1 MTRGVRL
8 YLVGSFVLV
17 SMAGCGRGFFQ
28 FAEREPWRAE
38 AEIACLKSGAVKESP
53 ELVRISP
60 ISGPGVCGAE
70 FPLKVAALGE
80 SSGSFGFADE
90 ELRPP
95 GNIGI
100 QPRWPVSQPPPRS
113 PYSNNSL
120 AQPRYDSAR
129 DRPISNRPIS
139 AGPISNG
146 QISNAPI
153 SLSAP
158 GLAPEQNE
166 IDLPSEGAFNPGPYP
181 AAPAYPSGPAS
192 AYPVNRDTF
201 TRLPQ
206 PQSIPRLGPS
216 GNSVAAFGPVAV
228 RPAATLACPI
238 VSALDRWLAD
248 SVQPAAA
255 RWFGARV
262 VEIKQISAYSCRGMN
277 GNSYAHISEHAFG
290 NALDIA
296 GFALADGRHISV
308 KEGWRGLPEEQGF
321 LRDVQAAACQEFS
334 TVLAPGSNAYHYDHI
349 HVDLMR
355 RASQRVICEPSAAS
369 GEEVAARAARRNPY
383 ASRDPFVTGS
393 LGSRGTSHRRRQSG
407 GSNEQDEFE
416 DE

>member
-28 FAEREPWRAE
+28 SAEREPWRAE
-38 AEIACLKSGAVKESP
+38 AEIACLKSGAVKETP
-53 ELVRISP
+53 DVVRINP
-60 ISGPGVCGAE
+60 ISGPGICGAE

-90 ELRPP
+90 DLRPP
-95 GNIGI
+95 ANIGN
-100 QPRWPVSQPPPRS
+100 QLRWPISQPPPRS
-113 PYSNNSL
+113 PYSNNTP
-120 AQPRYDSAR
+120 AQPRYGAAPDPS
-129 DRPISNRPIS
+129 ISNRP
-139 AGPISNG
+139 AYGAPISNG
-146 QISNAPI
+146 RISNGPI
-153 SLSAP
+153 SLAAP
-158 GLAPEQNE
+158 GVAPEQDE
-166 IDLPSEGAFNPGPYP
+166 IDLPSEGAYNPRAYP
-181 AAPAYPSGPAS
+181 QTPAYPRERAS
-192 AYPVNRDTF
+192 AYPNNRDTF

-206 PQSIPRLGPS
+206 AQSIPRLGPS
-216 GNSVAAFGPVAV
+216 GSSIAAFGPVAV
-228 RPAATLACPI
+228 KPAATLACPI
-238 VSALDRWLAD
+238 VSALDHWLAD

-296 GFALADGRHISV
+296 GFTLADGRHVSV
-308 KEGWRGLPEEQGF
+308 KDGWRGLPEEQGF
-321 LRDVQAAACQEFS
+321 LHDVQAAACQQFS
-334 TVLAPGSNAYHYDHI
+334 TVLAPGSNVYHYDHI

-355 RASQRVICEPSAAS
+355 RASQRVICEPSAIS

-383 ASRDPFVTGS
+383 ASRDPLVTGS
-393 LGSRGTSHRRRQSG
+393 LSGGRGGSHRRRQ
-407 GSNEQDEFE
+407 NADQHDFE